1 MKFPTLN
8 TTPDCSYSGDY
19 GDWFIV
25 YSQHRD
31 STMLQVSN
39 FATFKRR
46 LEDADTENFT
56 VVHMGHWAVGW
67 IDHILVAPGSVAEQV
82 ARELHAQL
90 DNYPVLDED
99 DWSQRETEVVLET
112 IAIAISDH
120 YGFSDS
126 PYMVTLSPEDCREIA
141 SWFYHYSDGDYD
153 EQHCY
158 PEFETAYERDA
169 LAKAL
174 RHWRKHKREKAALTA
189 PVS

>member
-19 GDWFIV
+19 GDWYIV

-46 LEDADTENFT
+46 LEDADTENCVIVT
-56 VVHMGHWAVGW
+56 MGHWAVGW
-67 IDHILVAPGSVAEQV
+67 ISHILVAPGSVAERV

-90 DNYPVLDED
+90 ENYPSLDEE
-99 DWSQRETEVVLET
+99 DWSEREQEVVLEIIE
-112 IAIAISDH
+112 IAIRDH

-126 PYMVTLSPEDCREIA
+126 PYMVTPSPDDCREIA

-158 PEFETAYERDA
+158 PEFENKDERDA

-174 RHWRKHKREKAALTA
+174 REWRRSKREKAALTA